1 MGVIAA
7 GPAEVPTGGPPAGL
21 LLDTHALIWWW
32 TDDPRLTPPA
42 RAAIADPARVAHVSA
57 ASAWELATKHRLG
70 KWPEAGVV
78 LDQFDDL
85 LRRSRFAALPITPA
99 EARTAGA
106 LDWAHRDPFDRMLLA
121 QAAALGLALVSGD
134 AAFSGRGIARIW

>member
-1 MGVIAA
+1 MGVIAGGL
-7 GPAEVPTGGPPAGL
+7 GPGAATGL

-32 TDDPRLTPPA
+32 TDDPRLPAPA
-42 RAAIADPARVAHVSA
+42 RAVIADPARVVHVSA

-70 KWPEAGVV
+70 KWPEAASV

-85 LRRSRFAALPITPA
+85 LRRSRFAPLPITPA

-121 QAAALGLALVSGD
+121 QATALGLALVSGD
-134 AAFSGRGIARIW
+134 AAFAGRGVARIW